1 MTGLESGGSLS
12 LTKQEKEPGLS
23 SAKRQRG
30 ASPMPATDAK
40 HAPTADAP
48 TADATSAAKPP
59 TAKPPAAAPFTA
71 EPCVTQPAAAE
82 ASPSD
87 SKPVRTGKR
96 ACFECHRAKAACE
109 GGCEGEPCNRC
120 VRLGKQCIPHER
132 KKRGRRKVPAAVPSA
147 ADPTAATSPA
157 AYNPA
162 SNPAAVGGSVV
173 GAPPALAELYTA
185 SEPTPR
191 SGMAAGTSGLAAG
204 TGGLA
209 ADGLAADG
217 LTASSLLA
225 GLFSPATYTD
235 FRAQLPQ
242 AQAVST
248 LPNPH
253 VAHSPAPAPAPARAL
268 TCAFLTNLTP
278 LLPFI
283 PTKPAHHSPGAPAC
297 IATPTITVTFTL
309 P

>member
-1 MTGLESGGSLS
+1 MRGRALQSMRGLV
-12 LTKQEKEPGLS
+12 S
-23 SAKRQRG
+23 SASPTRKEEGQAQG
-30 ASPMPATDAK
+30 ARR
-40 HAPTADAP
+40 
-48 TADATSAAKPP
+48 SALRCRPHRRH
-59 TAKPPAAAPFTA
+59 
-71 EPCVTQPAAAE
+71 QPRRIPRLQ
-82 ASPSD
+82 S
-87 SKPVRTGKR
+87 RR
-96 ACFECHRAKAACE
+96 RREC
-109 GGCEGEPCNRC
+109 
-120 VRLGKQCIPHER
+120 
-132 KKRGRRKVPAAVPSA
+132 RR
-147 ADPTAATSPA
+147 
-157 AYNPA
+157 
-162 SNPAAVGGSVV
+162 
-173 GAPPALAELYTA
+173 APPALVELCTA
-185 SEPTPR
+185 SEPTPC

-235 FRAQLPQ
+235 FRPAPAGTGGEHPTKPARRPL
-242 AQAVST
+242 A
-248 LPNPH
+248 
-253 VAHSPAPAPAPARAL
+253 APAPAPARAL